1 VNILSK
7 IAFSVFLAAAILSA
21 CQSSTLSFSEIE
33 NVPRQVEDSIDPNYA
48 LQLINNG
55 KKGSYIIFNTSGE
68 IESSVEAQQ
77 DTVTIKLDVS
87 DKQNDNSKSNVFLL
101 TTEPEQDVLLVQV
114 NGEIMPFDNITGFE

>member
-1 VNILSK
+1 MSK

-33 NVPRQVEDSIDPNYA
+33 NVPRQVEDSIDPNYV

>member
-1 VNILSK
+1 MNILSK

-33 NVPRQVEDSIDPNYA
+33 NVPRQVEDSIDPNYV

>member
-1 VNILSK
+1 LSK

-33 NVPRQVEDSIDPNYA
+33 NVPRQVEDSIDPNYV